1 MRDETRLQT
10 PADPGNG
17 ARNVS
22 GDRAVSFTAKPSLI
36 EAIGSEVLREGDP
49 KAMVKSALAYLNRY
63 LKAETSFVL
72 LVRENH
78 LVVAAALGPH
88 VRRLAKS
95 KFPLTGASLSLVR
108 GEKRALNLPDIN
120 ERTITDDELASK
132 LAELE
137 CRSLLMVAF
146 GRHGLIIL
154 ADPRI
159 DSFNSFDEAGVVGI
173 ATQLDFILERVE
185 REEKLEGT
193 TGRLQDL
200 LDSISKAQSTG
211 DLSEALQSTLEA
223 VVERAGADSG
233 SFLLGDRES
242 GRLVLTAAVGL
253 GPQAKSIEIASG
265 EGIAGWVAAH
275 KRPLKVTDLNGAGAD
290 GVGKRTISA
299 LSIPVISGDE
309 LIGVINLG
317 SKQQQFDFNLADIE
331 HLTGALAHLGAGL
344 AAERRKDQWQE
355 LYFDTIRALTRVI
368 ESRNPF
374 NIGHSAAVAERAT
387 ALGEELGLTP
397 SQMETIELAALLHD
411 VGVAAF
417 ADDFLAQERPLN
429 SAERLILRSH
439 PSVGKNAL
447 SGIDDL
453 RGVLPIILHHHE
465 NYDGTG
471 YVDGLR
477 AESIPLGARILAVA
491 EAYVAMTSER
501 PHRSAMSA
509 AQALTEL
516 KNGAGRQFDPKIID
530 TFAQLVER
538 ESKSAKAGC

>member
-1 MRDETRLQT
+1 MRDEIRLQPT
-10 PADPGNG
+10 AAPGND
-17 ARNVS
+17 ARNVF

-36 EAIGSEVLREGDP
+36 EAIDPEILREGDP
-49 KAMVKSALAYLNRY
+49 KALAKSALAYLNRY
-63 LKAETSFVL
+63 LNAETSFVL
-72 LVRENH
+72 LVRENR

-95 KFPLTGASLSLVR
+95 KFPLTGASLTLVS
-108 GEKRALNLPDIN
+108 GEERALNLPDIN
-120 ERTITDDELASK
+120 DRMIADDDLASK
-132 LAELE
+132 LVELE
-137 CRSLLMVAF
+137 CRSLLMVAL

-159 DSFNSFDEAGVVGI
+159 DSFNSFDEAGVVGV

-185 REEKLEGT
+185 REEKLKDT

-200 LDSISKAQSTG
+200 LDSVTKAQSTG
-211 DLSEALQSTLEA
+211 DVGEALQSTLKA

-233 SFLLGDRES
+233 SFLLSDKES
-242 GRLVLTAAVGL
+242 GGLILSAAIGL
-253 GPQAKSIEIASG
+253 GRQAKSIEIAAG
-265 EGIAGWVAAH
+265 EGMAGWVAAH
-275 KRPLKVTDLNGAGAD
+275 KRPLKVTDLNGAGAN

-299 LSIPVISGDE
+299 LSIPVTSGDE

-317 SKQQQFDFNLADIE
+317 SKQREYDFNLADIN
-331 HLTGALAHLGAGL
+331 HLTGALARLGSGL

-355 LYFDTIRALTRVI
+355 LYFDTIRAMARVI

-374 NIGHSAAVAERAT
+374 NIGHSVVVAERAI
-387 ALGEELGLTP
+387 ALGGELGLTP
-397 SQMETIELAALLHD
+397 SQIETIELAALFHD
-411 VGVAAF
+411 VGTAAF
-417 ADDFLAQERPLN
+417 VDDFMAQERPLN

-477 AESIPLGARILAVA
+477 GESIPLGARILAIA

-501 PHRSAMSA
+501 PHRGAMSA

-516 KNGAGRQFDPKIID
+516 KNSAGRQFDPKIID
-530 TFAQLVER
+530 TFTQLVEK
-538 ESKSAKAGC
+538 ESESAKA

>member
-1 MRDETRLQT
+1 MRDEIRLQPT
-10 PADPGNG
+10 VAPGND
-17 ARNVS
+17 ARNVF

-36 EAIGSEVLREGDP
+36 EAIDSEVLREGDP
-49 KAMVKSALAYLNRY
+49 RALAKSTLAYLNRY
-63 LKAETSFVL
+63 LNAETSFVL
-72 LVRENH
+72 LVRENC
-78 LVVAAALGPH
+78 LVVVAVLGPH
-88 VRRLAKS
+88 VPRLAKS
-95 KFPLTGASLSLVR
+95 KFPLTGASLTLVR
-108 GEKRALNLPDIN
+108 GEERALNLPDIN
-120 ERTITDDELASK
+120 DRTIADDELASK

-137 CRSLLMVAF
+137 CRSLLMVPL
-146 GRHGLIIL
+146 GRHGLIVL

-159 DSFNSFDEAGVVGI
+159 DAFNSFDEAGVVGV
-173 ATQLDFILERVE
+173 ATQLDFVLERVE
-185 REEKLEGT
+185 REEKLKGT
-193 TGRLQDL
+193 AGRLQDL
-200 LDSISKAQSTG
+200 LDSVTKAQSTG
-211 DLSEALQSTLEA
+211 DVGEALQSTLEA

-233 SFLLGDRES
+233 SFLLSDKES
-242 GRLVLTAAVGL
+242 GGLILSAAVGL
-253 GPQAKSIEIASG
+253 GRQAKSIEIAPG

-275 KRPLKVTDLNGAGAD
+275 KRPLKVTDLNGAGAN

-317 SKQQQFDFNLADIE
+317 SKQQEFDFNLADIN
-331 HLTGALAHLGAGL
+331 HLTGALGRLGSGL

-355 LYFDTIRALTRVI
+355 LYFDTIRALARVI

-374 NIGHSAAVAERAT
+374 NIGHSVAVAERAT
-387 ALGEELGLTP
+387 ALGGKLGLTP
-397 SQMETIELAALLHD
+397 SQIETIELAALLHD

-417 ADDFLAQERPLN
+417 VDDFLAQERPLN

-477 AESIPLGARILAVA
+477 GESIPLGARILAVA

-501 PHRSAMSA
+501 PHRGVMSA

-530 TFAQLVER
+530 TFTQLVEK
-538 ESKSAKAGC
+538 ESESAKT